1 MGMKTQEPALDDRV
15 VFHNPICEADRFA
28 RVIAKRETRFG
39 IDWEVQYEDEPTRTN
54 TISRYTGTAEDRG
67 GYARIL
73 SGNGIGAYLVV
84 K

>member
-1 MGMKTQEPALDDRV
+1 MGMETKQPALDDRV
-15 VFHNPICEADRFA
+15 AFSNPICEADRFG

-39 IDWEVQYEDEPTRTN
+39 VDWEVQLDDGSID
-54 TISRYTGTAEDRG
+54 TISRYTGTAEECD

-73 SGNGIGAYLVV
+73 SGRGIGVYLVI